1 MNNNLRMSGAMFLM
15 LKKSSDRRQREALEA
30 AFKVI
35 FISGQYTTSFLV
47 QTAKV
52 FKRGLGFQLTHLLG
66 FAYTTRVCD
75 KALQRKVR
83 FAANI
88 ASRHIVFSEM
98 GFSLQDSKTQSG

>member
-35 FISGQYTTSFLV
+35 FISGQYTSFLV

-88 ASRHIVFSEM
+88 ASRHTVFSEM
-98 GFSLQDSKTQSG
+98 EFSLQDSKTQLG